1 MEFHQIIAVFRCIPD
16 IAVDSEIVASIGIKT
31 GRAGRP
37 AREGQPGGGGG
48 DRLLEVV
55 GGCRE
60 AQRRCDRGRRTFGH
74 KRGRGDRVVGG
85 EKIKKSWRIIL
96 FFLPI
101 LIWGVE
107 K

>member
-1 MEFHQIIAVFRCIPD
+1 M
-16 IAVDSEIVASIGIKT
+16 AVDSEIVASIGIKT

-60 AQRRCDRGRRTFGH
+60 AQRRCDRGSRNL
-74 KRGRGDRVVGG
+74 VGVG
-85 EKIKKSWRIIL
+85 EKKNKKL
-96 FFLPI
+96 FS
-101 LIWGVE
+101 
-107 K
+107 